1 MHDALVSRYGLVRV
15 ILWIGAMKF
24 TAYEAKGIQPLMA
37 NSPIMGWLY
46 RFLSAQGFSDLLGV
60 VEIAIAIIGAIRK

>member
-1 MHDALVSRYGLVRV
+1 
-15 ILWIGAMKF
+15 MKF
-24 TAYEAKGIQPLMA
+24 TSYEANGIQPLMA

-46 RFLSAQGFSDLLGV
+46 RFLSVQGFSDLLGV

>member
-1 MHDALVSRYGLVRV
+1 VHDALVSRYGLVRV

-24 TAYEAKGIQPLMA
+24 TSYEANGIQPLMA

-46 RFLSAQGFSDLLGV
+46 RFLSAQGFSDVLGV